1 MRQTGTQV
9 GVQVWEA
16 AQHGWVQRALTVAE
30 CLGGDLRGKSYDL
43 FCLYILKQVLSELP
57 G

>member
-30 CLGGDLRGKSYDL
+30 CLRGDLRGKSYDL